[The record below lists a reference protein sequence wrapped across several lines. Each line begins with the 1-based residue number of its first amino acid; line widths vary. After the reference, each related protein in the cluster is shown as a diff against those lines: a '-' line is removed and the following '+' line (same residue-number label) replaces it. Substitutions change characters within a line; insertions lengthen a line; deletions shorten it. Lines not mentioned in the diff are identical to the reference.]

1 MEIRLARP
9 AEHAAVGELTLAAY
23 APFTEGPHDPSVA
36 PLRDTTARAQE
47 ADVWVAVE
55 DGQLLGTVTDPPPGS
70 RFREIGGDDEGEFR
84 MLAVAPEAPGRG
96 VGAALVG
103 FLLDRYRQRGL
114 RGVALSTLAEMTTA
128 HRIYERLG
136 FTRAPEHDWSPLPGV
151 RLIAFHLD
159 LEHP

>member
-1 MEIRLARP
+1 
-9 AEHAAVGELTLAAY
+9 
-23 APFTEGPHDPSVA
+23 
-36 PLRDTTARAQE
+36 
-47 ADVWVAVE
+47 
-55 DGQLLGTVTDPPPGS
+55 
-70 RFREIGGDDEGEFR
+70 
-84 MLAVAPEAPGRG
+84 MLAVAPEAQGRG

-114 RGVALSTLAEMTTA
+114 HGVALSTLAEMTTA